1 MKMLRSRLYEYELEK
16 QRAVSRKIEDAK
28 LEINFGSQIRSY
40 VMQPYRMVKDLRTRV
55 ETGDVD
61 RVLNGD
67 LDMFIQ
73 GFLRLRREGNY
84 PASPVEDL
92 D

>member
-1 MKMLRSRLYEYELEK
+1 MH
-16 QRAVSRKIEDAK
+16 
-28 LEINFGSQIRSY
+28 
-40 VMQPYRMVKDLRTRV
+40 PYRMVKDLRTRV

-67 LDMFIQ
+67 LDMFIR

>member
-16 QRAVSRKIEDAK
+16 QRAISRKIEDAK

-67 LDMFIQ
+67 LDMFIR

-84 PASPVEDL
+84 PAGPIEDL